1 MHPMNSPIQLPPN
14 AWKKGVAIPF
24 VDGNFPIES
33 IPFIY
38 YQTTDEPIKRLA
50 EEFSFFGDTKNLSKM
65 TPHVCRKGCKY
76 YEPVGDP
83 ESGNFRE
90 FCKKSNGT
98 MIGRDK
104 VCENFESKVRLSEV
118 VLTF

>member
-1 MHPMNSPIQLPPN
+1 MNSPIQLPPN

-38 YQTTDEPIKRLA
+38 CQTTDEPTKRLA

-65 TPHVCRKGCKY
+65 TPHLCRKGCKHY
-76 YEPVGDP
+76 DPIGDP
-83 ESGNFRE
+83 EGGNFRE
-90 FCKKSNGT
+90 FCAAVG
-98 MIGRDK
+98 
-104 VCENFESKVRLSEV
+104 L
-118 VLTF
+118 